1 MKRLPEILERE
12 RGSLRK
18 ISDFIHEHPELGFEE
33 FQACA
38 LLKKYLTE
46 QGFVIRDNPGGV
58 ETAVIGY
65 YASPNADDSV
75 PLFGFIGE
83 YDALTGLGHGCGHN
97 LIAVSALAAVLAAR
111 ELLTESGV
119 PFRICYL
126 GTPAEEILGGKIR
139 MAAGGAFDGIS
150 AAVEAHPWYRTLP
163 DPGWL
168 SVARCRIAFHGKASH
183 AAMAPEEGR
192 NALDAVC
199 EFVCRIRDWQK
210 DLGKRERVHGII
222 TRGGEAPNIIP
233 DYTEAFYYV
242 RASNERAIAGLK
254 KRLAELA
261 ELSAGNA
268 GCTCEIKWISAYKGM
283 VFNTSL
289 NAAFRSVW
297 KELTGEEIP
306 MTDGTQGCGSS
317 DTGDIS
323 HLMPCAQY
331 HFGVTGGEFK
341 PLHSPEFRDAA
352 FTDEAF
358 EQSLMVGTAMAEVAV
373 RYFREPDFR
382 RAVHEDWKKQLA
394 ES

>member
-1 MKRLPEILERE
+1 MRNLPEILERE
-12 RGSLRK
+12 RCSLRK

-38 LLKKYLTE
+38 LLKKYLAE
-46 QGFVIRDNPGGV
+46 QGFSIRENPGGV
-58 ETAVIGY
+58 ETSLIGS
-65 YASPNADDSV
+65 YASPDADGSV

-83 YDALTGLGHGCGHN
+83 YDALRGMGHGCGHN
-97 LIAVSALAAVLAAR
+97 LIAVSALAAVLSAR
-111 ELLTESGV
+111 ELLTKSGV

-150 AAVEAHPWYRTLP
+150 ASLEAHPLYRTLP

-168 SVARCRIAFHGKASH
+168 SVARCTIAFHGKASH
-183 AAMAPEEGR
+183 AAMAPEQGC

-222 TRGGEAPNIIP
+222 TQGGVAPNIIP

-242 RASNERAIAGLK
+242 RAANEQSIALLK
-254 KRLAELA
+254 KHLAELA
-261 ELSAGNA
+261 EQAAGKV
-268 GCTCEIKWISAYKGM
+268 GCTSEVKWISAYKGM
-283 VFNTSL
+283 VFNTPL
-289 NAAFRSVW
+289 NAEFRSVW
-297 KELTGEEIP
+297 QKLTGEEIP
-306 MTDGTQGCGSS
+306 MTDGTQGNASS
-317 DTGDIS
+317 DTGDVS

-331 HFGVTGGEFK
+331 HFGITGGVFK

-358 EQSLMVGTAMAEVAV
+358 EQALRAGTAMAEVAV
-373 RYFREPDFR
+373 RYFREPEFR

-394 ES
+394 AS